1 MRKSRPACSLSSH
14 HHPRCLGR
22 RASTPSCVD
31 PTLLSSRALQT
42 SLSASTRH
50 LACLSK
56 PGVCPLVLPLV
67 LPLFRH
73 QCSPHH
79 LLTCVLYSLTCTIMP
94 PRTSSDDMPPS
105 YQDALVHGIYMRT
118 GKTPFPEAPRLNARC
133 LELSGST
140 NLEFQKFKDA
150 SLSKPPVPREKPKPL
165 PEVKKSVPKST
176 PCMLSSQRSK
186 LMLNI

>member
-1 MRKSRPACSLSSH
+1 MS
-14 HHPRCLGR
+14 
-22 RASTPSCVD
+22 
-31 PTLLSSRALQT
+31 
-42 SLSASTRH
+42 
-50 LACLSK
+50 
-56 PGVCPLVLPLV
+56 
-67 LPLFRH
+67 
-73 QCSPHH
+73 
-79 LLTCVLYSLTCTIMP
+79 
-94 PRTSSDDMPPS
+94 PRTLSDDMPPS

-118 GKTPFPEAPRLNARC
+118 GKTPFPEAPRLNTRC